1 MSKKTENIMQQ
12 MLDYLEEHQNEIHSE
27 EDTQR
32 FAQAFMRQHNEQFM
46 MNGNGEPE
54 TADDYLEL
62 AEEASSKKQALEYVK
77 KAIELEP
84 THLDALRMEAEMTAK
99 NPGEMLE
106 ILPPLVQ
113 MGEKQMEEEGNFP
126 DGVGD
131 FWLILGTRPYM
142 RLRYLYFQ
150 TLIQCGMLRPAIA
163 EGEKLMELCTNDNL
177 GVRYD
182 LAKLYAYL
190 EEEAPLLKLMNQQEY
205 NQEDSQMLLALS
217 VLYYKLNLPI
227 KALDALQK
235 LSRANKD
242 TKKFFRL
249 TAGGKMDEL
258 DDTLGSY
265 GYRPNTIEE
274 LAYTS
279 IDGAYLYDTVPY
291 YFKWAYNVLKTSKK

>member
-32 FAQAFMRQHNEQFM
+32 LAQAFMRQHNEQLM
-46 MNGNGEPE
+46 MNGSDEPE
-54 TADDYLEL
+54 TANDYLEL

-84 THLDALRMEAEMTAK
+84 ANLDALRMEAEMTAR
-99 NPGEMLE
+99 NPSEMLE
-106 ILPPLVQ
+106 ILPSLLQ
-113 MGEKQMEEEGNFP
+113 IGKNQMEEEGCFP

-131 FWLILGTRPYM
+131 FWLLLETRPYM

-150 TLIQCGMLRPAIA
+150 TLIECGMMHPAIA
-163 EGEKLMELCTNDNL
+163 EGEKLLELCTNDNL

-205 NQEDSQMLLALS
+205 DKENSQMLLALS
-217 VLYYKLNLPI
+217 AMYYKLNQPL

-235 LSRANKD
+235 LSQANKD

-249 TAGGKMDEL
+249 AAGRKMDEL
-258 DDTLGSY
+258 DDTLGPY

-274 LAYTS
+274 LAYTC

-291 YFKWAYNVLKTSKK
+291 FFKWAYNMLKTSKK